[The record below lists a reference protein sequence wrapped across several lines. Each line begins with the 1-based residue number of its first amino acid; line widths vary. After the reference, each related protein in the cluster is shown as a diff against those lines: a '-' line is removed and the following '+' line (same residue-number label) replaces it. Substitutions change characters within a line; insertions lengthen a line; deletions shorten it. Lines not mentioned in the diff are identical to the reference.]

1 MTDRRDTALP
11 AASQPGSRV
20 DRIMWAVVELV
31 RRHWMFWLL
40 LAGGLVLRAI
50 AQVAY
55 EPALLFI
62 DSKKYIFGTD
72 FNNTIWG
79 SFDPLGYSLLIL
91 RPVLMFGRSLAYA
104 ALAQHV
110 LGMAMAGALYALMV
124 RRGVYRWLA
133 ALAVAPVLFDAYQ
146 LNAEQTIMPD
156 VLFEALLV
164 AGIVLLLWRP
174 RPGLFLIIL
183 GGLAL
188 GASAPVRQVG
198 EALIAPALIYVVF
211 AAQGWWRRLLHGA
224 VLTACFALPIVG
236 YMSYSAVIMH
246 YGFELSNMGNAYLYG
261 RAAHAADCATLKI
274 PANERPLCPNAST
287 SATLGVDGLVNASES
302 PRVLYQPV
310 NIQLGVLIDTNPWQK
325 ALAYSVLKQQPM
337 RVAGDIARD
346 SVKIFALTRN
356 TEQGDTQIS
365 RWQFQFGYPYYPP
378 GITRHGWNSANKV
391 FAAAGGGGH
400 ARVHWKADI
409 ALRYYQLHGGYTPGP
424 VFLFGLLAGIA
435 GIFTFRRRRDSGPA
449 LACLLITGCAVAVLL
464 GADLY
469 EFSWRY
475 QLPALVTLPVAG
487 AFGITALV
495 RFFGMRRQSGVA
507 AGVAGADAGAGVAEV
522 ARSAGSRSVVGV
534 CRVRRVR
541 RVRRGLRAD
550 RARRGWRRTGGG
562 RIRAGGALAS
572 CRLRTTT
579 RIFACSPRAWSTRT
593 TGCGCAGTRSNGAT
607 APAAPTRSC
616 RSPTSRWSSRPRMTA
631 STWSRSTATRSGG
644 VPGRSRR
651 AAGRTGRRASPGN
664 WPGSSSRRRPGCAP
678 ASWFGSGACTPR
690 TGSPIRPGITS
701 WPPGW
706 NRGRRSGSPRSRT
719 CVRPGC
725 PGPGSRR

>member
-1 MTDRRDTALP
+1 
-11 AASQPGSRV
+11 
-20 DRIMWAVVELV
+20 MWATIDLA

-40 LAGGLVLRAI
+40 LAGGLVLRGI

-72 FNNTIWG
+72 FTNTIWG

-91 RPVLMFGRSLAYA
+91 RPISILGRGLAYA
-104 ALAQHV
+104 ALAQHL
-110 LGMAMAGALYALMV
+110 LGMAMAGALYALML

-156 VLFEALLV
+156 VLFETLLV
-164 AGIVLLLWRP
+164 AGVVLLLWQR
-174 RPGLFLIIL
+174 RPGLFLVIL

-211 AAQGWWRRLLHGA
+211 AAPNWRRRLLHGA

-236 YMSYSAVIMH
+236 YMSYSAVIMQ

-274 PANERPLCPNAST
+274 PAVERPLCPNASV
-287 SATLGVDGLVNASES
+287 SASLGVDGLVNAPES
-302 PRVLYQPV
+302 PRVQYEPV
-310 NIQLGVLIDTNPWQK
+310 NVYLGLVIDTNPWQK
-325 ALAYSVLKQQPM
+325 DLAYHVLRQQPL

-356 TEQGDTQIS
+356 TEQGDTPVS
-365 RWQFQFGYPYYPP
+365 RWQFQFGYRYYPP
-378 GITRHGWNSANKV
+378 GITKHGHNSANKV
-391 FAAAGGGGH
+391 FARAGGGGP

-424 VFLFGLLAGIA
+424 VFLFGLLAGIG

-475 QLPALVTLPVAG
+475 QLPALVTLPMAG
-487 AFGITALV
+487 AFGVTALV
-495 RFFGMRRQSGVA
+495 GFFQA
-507 AGVAGADAGAGVAEV
+507 
-522 ARSAGSRSVVGV
+522 
-534 CRVRRVR
+534 
-541 RVRRGLRAD
+541 
-550 RARRGWRRTGGG
+550 RARRSGVPAV
-562 RIRAGGALAS
+562 AGGAAEAAGAVEAVEPVSAAVSGESAAEAGDAADELAV
-572 CRLRTTT
+572 
-579 RIFACSPRAWSTRT
+579 
-593 TGCGCAGTRSNGAT
+593 AGSEQ
-607 APAAPTRSC
+607 AAP
-616 RSPTSRWSSRPRMTA
+616 
-631 STWSRSTATRSGG
+631 
-644 VPGRSRR
+644 
-651 AAGRTGRRASPGN
+651 
-664 WPGSSSRRRPGCAP
+664 
-678 ASWFGSGACTPR
+678 
-690 TGSPIRPGITS
+690 
-701 WPPGW
+701 
-706 NRGRRSGSPRSRT
+706 
-719 CVRPGC
+719 
-725 PGPGSRR
+725 

>member
-1 MTDRRDTALP
+1 
-11 AASQPGSRV
+11 
-20 DRIMWAVVELV
+20 MWAVMDLV

-40 LAGGLVLRAI
+40 LAGGLMLRGI

-91 RPVLMFGRSLAYA
+91 RPIMILGRSLAYA
-104 ALAQHV
+104 ALVQHI

-124 RRGVYRWLA
+124 RRGVHRWLA
-133 ALAVAPVLFDAYQ
+133 ALAVAPVLLDAYQ

-156 VLFEALLV
+156 VLFETLLV
-164 AGIVLLLWRP
+164 AGLVLLLWRP
-174 RPGLFLIIL
+174 RPGLFLVIL

-211 AAQGWWRRLLHGA
+211 AAQGWRKRLLHGA

-236 YMSYSAVIMH
+236 YMSYSAVIMN

-274 PANERPLCPNAST
+274 PNKERPLCPSAST
-287 SATLGVDGLVNASES
+287 SAALGVDGLVNAPES
-302 PRVLYQPV
+302 PRVQYMPV
-310 NIQLGVLIDTNPWQK
+310 NVQLGMLIDTNPWQK
-325 ALAYSVLKQQPM
+325 DLAYHVLRQQPM
-337 RVAGDIARD
+337 RVVGDIAHD

-356 TEQGDTQIS
+356 TQQGDTPIS

-378 GITRHGWNSANKV
+378 GLTKHGYNSANKV
-391 FAAAGGGGH
+391 FARAGGGGH

-424 VFLFGLLAGIA
+424 VFLFGLLAGIG

-475 QLPALVTLPVAG
+475 QLPALVTLPVAA
-487 AFGITALV
+487 AFGVTALV
-495 RFFGMRRQSGVA
+495 KFFRARRQDRTAPVA
-507 AGVAGADAGAGVAEV
+507 GGAVEVAGAVEPSGAAEV
-522 ARSAGSRSVVGV
+522 AGAVEAAEPAEAAEPVEEADELAVAGSEQ
-534 CRVRRVR
+534 
-541 RVRRGLRAD
+541 
-550 RARRGWRRTGGG
+550 
-562 RIRAGGALAS
+562 
-572 CRLRTTT
+572 
-579 RIFACSPRAWSTRT
+579 
-593 TGCGCAGTRSNGAT
+593 
-607 APAAPTRSC
+607 AAP
-616 RSPTSRWSSRPRMTA
+616 
-631 STWSRSTATRSGG
+631 
-644 VPGRSRR
+644 
-651 AAGRTGRRASPGN
+651 
-664 WPGSSSRRRPGCAP
+664 
-678 ASWFGSGACTPR
+678 
-690 TGSPIRPGITS
+690 
-701 WPPGW
+701 
-706 NRGRRSGSPRSRT
+706 
-719 CVRPGC
+719 
-725 PGPGSRR
+725 